1 MKLSSPHTT
10 HSLRFTSSLEFFVL
24 GLALCLVMGSACRE
38 PKPVGPAGATP
49 PAQTGRLPA
58 AISNAES
65 NAVLALVALDKKF
78 AALQA
83 EYDALKLSAAKASAQ
98 VGSANIA
105 NTNQPPSPATQVV
118 DRETK
123 LAMTNLPPQDVQEAL
138 EAAKRRMA
146 LLEGRTAE
154 AEALYKTAQSEA
166 DRMKAE
172 QTRLKA
178 ETEASRLEAESQR
191 KKAEVAQAALVK
203 AQADQA
209 AELERNRTEN
219 QKKLDAAEK
228 RAKEA
233 EDKAAAE
240 QHKFIFRTLLGVGI
254 SLFVAGVV
262 MIALTNG
269 TALVKGGLLSAGGAV
284 AIGLA
289 QVISNPWF
297 DKVLT
302 AAIVLGVFAFV
313 GYLIWER
320 KEATERKKVKEEL
333 QETQEASAFV
343 IKAIDEEGLVVKD
356 NAKTAFGRHL
366 SSAMDRKHKQVI
378 AKIRTDVVPTIKMS

>member
-1 MKLSSPHTT
+1 MKTPLEK
-10 HSLRFTSSLEFFVL
+10 SLFILVAL
-24 GLALCLVMGSACRE
+24 ILCLGSACPER
-38 PKPVGPAGATP
+38 KPTGPAGATP
-49 PAQTGRLPA
+49 PAQTGKLPQ
-58 AISNAES
+58 AISLAES
-65 NAVLALVALDKKF
+65 NAAAALVALDKKF

-83 EYDALKLSAAKASAQ
+83 EYDALKQSAAKASAQ

-123 LAMTNLPPQDVQEAL
+123 LAMTNLPPQDVTEAL

-146 LLEGRTAE
+146 LLEGRTVE
-154 AEALYKTAQSEA
+154 AEALYKTAQTEA

-172 QTRLKA
+172 QAKLKA
-178 ETEASRLEAESQR
+178 DTETARQEAEAQR
-191 KKAEVAQAALVK
+191 QKAAAAQAALVQ
-203 AQADQA
+203 AQKEQA
-209 AELERNRTEN
+209 AELERNRAAN
-219 QKKLDAAEK
+219 QAKLDDAE
-228 RAKEA
+228 RRVKEA
-233 EDKAAAE
+233 QDKAAAE

-254 SLFVAGVV
+254 GLFVAGVV

-269 TALVKGGLLSAGGAV
+269 VALMKGGLLSAGGAV

-320 KEATERKKVKEEL
+320 KEAQERKKVKEEL
-333 QETQEASAFV
+333 QQTQEASAFIV
-343 IKAIDEEGLVVKD
+343 KAIDDEGLVVKD

-366 SSAMDRKHKQVI
+366 SGAMDRKHKQVI
-378 AKIRTDVVPTIKMS
+378 AKIRNEVVPAIKMS

>member
-1 MKLSSPHTT
+1 MKIKFVPETIVP
-10 HSLRFTSSLEFFVL
+10 FIIVAVL
-24 GLALCLVMGSACRE
+24 GLGSACPER
-38 PKPVGPAGATP
+38 KPTGPAGATP
-49 PAQTGRLPA
+49 PAQPGKLPT
-58 AISNAES
+58 AIAHAES
-65 NAVLALVALDKKF
+65 NAVMALVALDKKF

-83 EYDALKLSAAKASAQ
+83 EYDALKQSAAVAHAQ
-98 VGSANIA
+98 VNSANIA

-118 DRETK
+118 DLETK
-123 LAMTNLPPQDVQEAL
+123 LAMTNLPPQDVKEAL
-138 EAAKRRMA
+138 EAAKRRLA

-154 AEALYKTAQSEA
+154 AEALYNTARSESEK
-166 DRMKAE
+166 MKAE

-178 ETEASRLEAESQR
+178 DTESARLEAESQR
-191 KKAEVAQAALVK
+191 KKAEAAQAALVK
-203 AQADQA
+203 AQAEQA
-209 AELERNRTEN
+209 AELERNRAAN
-219 QKKLDAAEK
+219 QAKVDAAEK

-320 KEATERKKVKEEL
+320 KEAQERKQVKEEL
-333 QETQEASAFV
+333 LQTQEASAFIV
-343 IKAIDEEGLVVKD
+343 NEIDKEGLVVKD
-356 NAKTAFGRHL
+356 NSKTAFGRNL
-366 SSAMDRKHKQVI
+366 SSAMDRRHKAVI
-378 AKIRTDVVPTIKMS
+378 AKIRNDVVPRLKMS